1 MIAQK
6 IVLHFPPELVDQP
19 IISNTVKKYGLDF
32 NILRASIA
40 PQKEGLLVL
49 ELRGQKEALQKAL
62 ADLKGLKI
70 EMQNLSKDVRRIEE
84 KCVHCG
90 ACVVLCPS
98 ASLSVN
104 RDNWQIE
111 FFTDRCVACEL
122 CVKGCPYGAME
133 VRF

>member
-70 EMQNLSKDVRRIEE
+70 DMQNLSKDVRRIEE

>member
-19 IISNTVKKYGLDF
+19 IISNIVKKYGLDF

-49 ELRGQKEALQKAL
+49 ELRGPKEGLQKAL
-62 ADLKGLKI
+62 AELKGLKI
-70 EMQNLSKDVRRIEE
+70 DMQNLSKDVQRTEE

-90 ACVVLCPS
+90 ACVTLCPS
-98 ASLSVN
+98 DALSVH
-104 RDNWQIE
+104 DSNWQID
-111 FFTDRCVACEL
+111 FFSDRCVACEL

>member
-19 IISNTVKKYGLDF
+19 IISNIVKKYGLDF

-49 ELRGQKEALQKAL
+49 ELRGQKEDLQKAL

-70 EMQNLSKDVRRIEE
+70 DMQNLSKDVQRAEE

-90 ACVVLCPS
+90 ACVTLCPS
-98 ASLSVN
+98 DALSVSHS
-104 RDNWQIE
+104 NWQID

>member
-19 IISNTVKKYGLDF
+19 IISNTVKKYSLDF

-49 ELRGQKEALQKAL
+49 ELRGQKENLQKAW
-62 ADLKGLKI
+62 ADLKGLRI
-70 EMQNLSKDVRRIEE
+70 DMQNLSKDVQRAEE
-84 KCVHCG
+84 KCAHCG

-111 FFTDRCVACEL
+111 FFSDRCVACEL

>member
-6 IVLHFPPELVDQP
+6 IVLRFPPELVDQP
-19 IISNTVKKYGLDF
+19 IISNTVKKYSLDF

-49 ELRGQKEALQKAL
+49 ELRGQKEDLQKAL

-70 EMQNLSKDVRRIEE
+70 DLQKLSRDVRRAEE
-84 KCVHCG
+84 KCAQCG
-90 ACVVLCPS
+90 ACVALCPS
-98 ASLSVN
+98 EALSVN
-104 RDNWQIE
+104 HGNWQIE

>member
-6 IVLHFPPELVDQP
+6 IVLRFPSELVDQP
-19 IISNTVKKYGLDF
+19 IISNTVKKYSLDF

-49 ELRGQKEALQKAL
+49 ELRGQKEDLQKAL

-70 EMQNLSKDVRRIEE
+70 EMQKLSRDVRRAEE
-84 KCVHCG
+84 KCAHCG
-90 ACVVLCPS
+90 ACVALCPS
-98 ASLSVN
+98 EALAVN
-104 RDNWQIE
+104 QGNWQIE

>member
-19 IISNTVKKYGLDF
+19 IISNIVKKYGLDF

-49 ELRGQKEALQKAL
+49 ELRGPKEGLQKAL
-62 ADLKGLKI
+62 AELKGLKI
-70 EMQNLSKDVRRIEE
+70 EIQNLSKDVQRAEE

-90 ACVVLCPS
+90 ACVTLCPS
-98 ASLSVN
+98 DALSVHPS
-104 RDNWQIE
+104 NWQID
-111 FFTDRCVACEL
+111 FFSDRCVACEL

>member
-19 IISNTVKKYGLDF
+19 IISNIVKKYGLDF

-49 ELRGQKEALQKAL
+49 ELRGPKEGLQKAL
-62 ADLKGLKI
+62 AELKGLKI
-70 EMQNLSKDVRRIEE
+70 DMQNLSKDVQRTEE

-90 ACVVLCPS
+90 ACVTLCPS
-98 ASLSVN
+98 DALSVHHS
-104 RDNWQIE
+104 NWQID
-111 FFTDRCVACEL
+111 FFSDRCVACEL